1 LKLLVLVFG
10 FRSVP
15 KLRTHRTAI
24 ASIAFYLALFEVTLT
39 NNSRDLRQRV
49 RLSIKTGRMGPNKRQ
64 KTIEQ
69 NDIPSHLISVK
80 DVSINYLN
88 YLLKEAEDMKFMVI
102 NKGGDER
109 LKHRVLASVFYEVR

>member
-1 LKLLVLVFG
+1 
-10 FRSVP
+10 
-15 KLRTHRTAI
+15 
-24 ASIAFYLALFEVTLT
+24 VTLT